1 MCKCDRAYPG
11 ISRLFQMVTSKT
23 IMVIGQQTQS
33 KGTLD
38 NEEDKYDDK
47 TKLLNAD
54 DGNFINTDT

>member
-1 MCKCDRAYPG
+1 MPWNIAV
-11 ISRLFQMVTSKT
+11 ISNGYVKDC

-47 TKLLNAD
+47 TKLLNAN

>member
-1 MCKCDRAYPG
+1 
-11 ISRLFQMVTSKT
+11 
-23 IMVIGQQTQS
+23 MVIGQQTQS